1 LPTDKL
7 RFHKIPSN
15 DTQAAILQAI
25 RDNNY
30 ISRSRIVDLTSLTH
44 AVVSRSVALLLEKNI
59 ITESR
64 LADKNGPRRKN
75 GVSLNPQLG
84 YCLAIEYGPSAIEGV
99 IVDTAYNQI
108 SAKNQK
114 IPLDTA
120 PQDEKIK
127 HIIAFTE
134 ELIKCAP
141 HANGQCLGLAVIDP
155 GVIDEKS
162 NIALMSS
169 IMQNWQNVPIVDIFQ
184 KHFRLP
190 VMLLNSSIAKIK
202 AVDRI
207 ELNGASKNIA
217 YIEYGDGIS
226 CGLKLEGNYIHGHT
240 QLAGEL
246 GHLRVTDKPIPCR
259 CGGLGC
265 LESVAAFSA
274 LVRNARES
282 LNENSRSILSKID
295 LLDGSAVLSAAAAGD
310 RLASHIVDEAFDYL
324 GRAIAGLINI
334 FNPEIIILDHNI
346 SIAGPEAFASL
357 MRSLSKNSLLSHWKI
372 INARI
377 TKLNSRIGA
386 LGGATAV
393 LDHCLQN

>member
-1 LPTDKL
+1 MPTDKI
-7 RFHKIPSN
+7 RFHKIPHN

-25 RDNNY
+25 RDNNH

-44 AVVSRSVALLLEKNI
+44 AVVSRAVALLLEKNA
-59 ITESR
+59 ITELR

-75 GVSLNPQLG
+75 GISLNPQLG

-114 IPLDTA
+114 IPLDSY
-120 PQDEKIK
+120 PQEEKIK

-134 ELIKCAP
+134 GLIKSAP
-141 HANGQCLGLAVIDP
+141 QTNGQCLGLAVIDP
-155 GVIDEKS
+155 GVIDEKR

-184 KHFRLP
+184 KYFRLP
-190 VMLLNSSIAKIK
+190 VMLLNTSIAKLR
-202 AVDRI
+202 AVDRV
-207 ELNGASKNIA
+207 ELNGASRNIA
-217 YIEYGDGIS
+217 YIEYGEGIS
-226 CGLKLEGNYIHGHT
+226 CGLKLEGNYIYGHT

-259 CGGLGC
+259 CGGMGC

-274 LVRNARES
+274 LARNARES
-282 LNENSRSILSKID
+282 LKQNSRSILSKID
-295 LLDGSAVLSAAAAGD
+295 HLDGLAVLTAAAAGD

-324 GRAIAGLINI
+324 GRAIAGIINI
-334 FNPEIIILDHNI
+334 FNPEIVILEHNI
-346 SIAGPEAFASL
+346 SLAGPEAFASL
-357 MRSLSKNSLLSHWKI
+357 MRSLSKNSLLSHWKTI
-372 INARI
+372 DARI
-377 TKLNSRIGA
+377 SKLNSYIGA

-393 LDHCLQN
+393 IDHCLQS